1 MDNNLDNISQ
11 SLNPRDWKE
20 SMKEIQ
26 KVARDLD
33 ILYNACP
40 RDTEEGIVIMPYE
53 TFKESQKH
61 IKDIRN
67 WCAKHNVDIH
77 GG

>member
-11 SLNPRDWKE
+11 RLNPRDWKE
-20 SMKEIQ
+20 SMREIQ

-33 ILYNACP
+33 ILYHAFP

-53 TFKESQKH
+53 TFKESLSH

-77 GG
+77 DE

>member
-33 ILYNACP
+33 ILYNAFP

>member
-1 MDNNLDNISQ
+1 MDNNLDNISH
-11 SLNPRDWKE
+11 SLKE

-33 ILYNACP
+33 ILYNAFP